1 MSAHQFCTH
10 PATKAARAKCRRES
24 EKGLS
29 GVRKPATTF
38 EDRLARELAEYDENP
53 GQMPTAA
60 QIMPAEEPVEAIE
73 VDNKEEYRRLCAL
86 IEDNR
91 NAKKGKAVT
100 RETWREFRDLDVEI
114 EYEVW
119 GSQPNH
125 QLVGRLVTWGEKKL
139 SYVSKVG
146 KRNTIDVTRVLS
158 VKAVADQ
165 D

>member
-1 MSAHQFCTH
+1 MSAHKFCTH
-10 PATKAARAKCRRES
+10 PATKAERAKCRRQT

-29 GVRKPATTF
+29 GVRVETV
-38 EDRLARELAEYDENP
+38 
-53 GQMPTAA
+53 
-60 QIMPAEEPVEAIE
+60 PAENEYARMCREIEEA
-73 VDNKEEYRRLCAL
+73 
-86 IEDNR
+86 R
-91 NAKKGKAVT
+91 NAKKGQTVT

-125 QLVGRLVTWGEKKL
+125 QLVGRLVAWGASRL
-139 SYVSKVG
+139 SYVSKAG

-158 VKAVADQ
+158 VRAVLDQ